1 MTIENL
7 IQSRIDRIFLLDG
20 FLRELHL
27 CRRTKESAMARKVRR
42 NLINEIKEMVAWECD
57 ELVDDEDYLDGT
69 TESERA
75 QDESVLPGWCAT
87 MDDFSTVFD
96 TVALLDSAPL
106 LTDEGRA
113 FDPSMG
119 RWYAVEEGYPKKMS
133 VSADELGNLAALIK
147 RIEEALDI
155 SFTVERFFWTEDQL
169 AMWTLAQEERDAQP
183 G

>member
-7 IQSRIDRIFLLDG
+7 IQSRVDRTFLLDG

-27 CRRTKESAMARKVRR
+27 GRRTKESAVARKVRR
-42 NLINEIKEMVAWECD
+42 NLISEIKEMMAWECD
-57 ELVDDEDYLDGT
+57 ELVDDEDYLDST

-106 LTDEGRA
+106 LDEEGRA

-119 RWYAVEEGYPKKMS
+119 RWYAVEEGYPKKVS
-133 VSADELGNLAALIK
+133 VSADELESLAALIK

-155 SFTVERFFWTEDQL
+155 SFTVERFFWTGDQL
-169 AMWTLAQEERDAQP
+169 ALWTLAQEERVGQP

>member
-7 IQSRIDRIFLLDG
+7 IQSRVDRIFLLDG

-27 CRRTKESAMARKVRR
+27 GLRTKESAAARKVRR
-42 NLINEIKEMVAWECD
+42 NLISEIKEMMAWECD
-57 ELVDDEDYLDGT
+57 ELVDDEDYLDST

-75 QDESVLPGWCAT
+75 QDESVSPGWCAT

-106 LTDEGRA
+106 LTGEGRA
-113 FDPSMG
+113 LDPSMG
-119 RWYAVEEGYPKKMS
+119 RWYAVEEGYPKQMI

-155 SFTVERFFWTEDQL
+155 SFTVERYFWTEDQL
-169 AMWTLAQEERDAQP
+169 ALWALAQEQRAAQP
-183 G
+183 E

>member
-7 IQSRIDRIFLLDG
+7 IQSRVDRISLLDG

-27 CRRTKESAMARKVRR
+27 GRRTREIGVARKVRR
-42 NLINEIKEMVAWECD
+42 NLISEIEEMMACECD
-57 ELVDDEDYLDGT
+57 ELVDDEDYLDST

-87 MDDFSTVFD
+87 MDDFSTVFG
-96 TVALLDSAPL
+96 TIALLDSAPL
-106 LTDEGRA
+106 VTDEGRA

-119 RWYAVEEGYPKKMS
+119 RWYAVEEGYPKKIS

-169 AMWTLAQEERDAQP
+169 ALWTLAQEERDAQP

>member
-7 IQSRIDRIFLLDG
+7 IQSRVDRIFLLDG

-27 CRRTKESAMARKVRR
+27 GRRTKESAVPRKVRR
-42 NLINEIKEMVAWECD
+42 NLISEIKEMMAWECD
-57 ELVDDEDYLDGT
+57 ELVDDEDYLDST

-106 LTDEGRA
+106 RDEGRA

-133 VSADELGNLAALIK
+133 ASADELGNLAALIK

-155 SFTVERFFWTEDQL
+155 SFTVERFFWTDDQL
-169 AMWTLAQEERDAQP
+169 ALWTLAQEVREPQP

>member
-27 CRRTKESAMARKVRR
+27 GRRTKESAVARKVRR
-42 NLINEIKEMVAWECD
+42 NLISEIKEMVAWECD

-75 QDESVLPGWCAT
+75 QDESVEPGWCET

-106 LTDEGRA
+106 HDEEGRA
-113 FDPSMG
+113 FDPSMC
-119 RWYAVEEGYPKKMS
+119 RWYAVEEGYPKKVS

-155 SFTVERFFWTEDQL
+155 SFAVERFFWTEDQL
-169 AMWTLAQEERDAQP
+169 AMWTLAQEERAAQP